1 MGLRMAFLSVHLEGS
16 LIGQDGHLWITTHSG
31 LAISS
36 SPIIEYEADER
47 VEFTTTW
54 DGEKMSESDSTHP
67 PVQVGE
73 WVGVYTQAEERV
85 ILYRLSSGNG
95 GGLER
100 QDFEAPISQFGVG
113 RVILSVS
120 ADTFLLGSDKG
131 VFQFDMTTKTVR
143 LLPGFLDC
151 TGVWALHQ
159 R

>member
-1 MGLRMAFLSVHLEGS
+1 MESYGLKDGLPLSTSRKQLVKM
-16 LIGQDGHLWITTHSG
+16 DTSG
-31 LAISS
+31 LQRTQAWLSQAAQSS
-36 SPIIEYEADER
+36 YEADER

-54 DGEKMSESDSTHP
+54 DGEKLLSTQLRVP

-85 ILYRLSSGNG
+85 ILYNLSSGNG

-120 ADTFLLGSDKG
+120 ADTFLLGSDRG
-131 VFQFDMTTKTVR
+131 VSI
-143 LLPGFLDC
+143 
-151 TGVWALHQ
+151 
-159 R
+159 